1 MRTRKLQKNILMVLS
16 VAFNCM
22 AAASAQ
28 EGSHSDIQFFELP
41 GRQPYV
47 WYGTDASELW
57 ERFLSI
63 KDIEEYEEKNFYGND
78 SMIDVPF
85 AEATITAPFP
95 SGLQMPDGYRGL
107 YVPFAEAKIT
117 EQLPSGPEV
126 PDGYRWLSVPF
137 DQPKIIAQ
145 FPSGLQVPDGYRGL
159 SVPFDRAKIIAPVPA
174 STEVTEDEYIK
185 VFMSYS
191 NDQVDNKTNK
201 QLLSG
206 LQVPDGYRELSVRFD
221 RAKIIAPVPASTEVT
236 DEYYRNYFMPFD
248 YAGVIAQFSNDQ
260 WLLGRDDEVF
270 MPFDY
275 AGFTAQIPAS
285 QKRSG
290 NGATYTQVANAKKF
304 VLELKLNRDK
314 VIWRCSRPNPS
325 PFWDQFLIRSDVVI
339 CRVRLKN

>member
-1 MRTRKLQKNILMVLS
+1 MRTRKLQKKILTVLS

-47 WYGTDASELW
+47 WYGTDASEVW
-57 ERFLSI
+57 ERFLST
-63 KDIEEYEEKNFYGND
+63 KNIEEYEEKKFYGND
-78 SMIDVPF
+78 RMIDVPF
-85 AEATITAPFP
+85 ADAKITAPFP
-95 SGLQMPDGYRGL
+95 SGLQVPDGYRGL
-107 YVPFAEAKIT
+107 SVLFADAKIT
-117 EQLPSGPEV
+117 AQLPSGPEV

-137 DQPKIIAQ
+137 DRAKIIAQ

-174 STEVTEDEYIK
+174 STEVTDEYIK

-191 NDQVDNKTNK
+191 NDQVNNKTNK

-206 LQVPDGYRELSVRFD
+206 PQVPDGNRWPSVPFD
-221 RAKIIAPVPASTEVT
+221 RAKIIAAPAST

-260 WLLGRDDEVF
+260 WLPGRDDEVF

-275 AGFTAQIPAS
+275 AGFTVQTPAS

-290 NGATYTQVANAKKF
+290 NGATYYTQVANAKKF

-325 PFWDQFLIRSDVVI
+325 PFWNQFLIRSEVVI